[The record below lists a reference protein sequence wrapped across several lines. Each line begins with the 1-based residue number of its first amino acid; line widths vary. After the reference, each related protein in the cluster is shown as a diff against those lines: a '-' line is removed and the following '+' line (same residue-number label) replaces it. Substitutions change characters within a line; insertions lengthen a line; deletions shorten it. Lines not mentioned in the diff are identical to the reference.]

1 MKRIISVLVLS
12 FLSGVM
18 LYAQAPKSF
27 SYQTVVR
34 DNNWQVIQNQNVSVL
49 IAIIEDVPNG
59 AIVYEES
66 HSVTTNEIGLINL
79 AVGAGGVMQGS
90 FNNINWGQYDH
101 YLSVSVDV
109 MGGINYVQMGTSQ
122 LRSVPYALYAEN
134 SGSSTPGPQ
143 GLQGIQGLPGDT
155 GAVGP
160 QGLTGVTGPAG
171 PIGLTG
177 PQGAASTVPG
187 PQGLTGATGPQG
199 IQGIQGPAGVDGQ
212 DGIDGTDGVNGTNG
226 TNGLP
231 GADGTNGTNGVDG
244 IDGIDGI
251 DAVVDY
257 DSLANLISID
267 SSFAANVSSGM
278 GGGGCDYDFPEG
290 LDGDPIIVDVIAGYT
305 VPSGKNLYITSS
317 KADASG
323 VRLTIGGIKAIDAGN
338 NGSPMIANSG
348 DIVNWFTSTGNI
360 PTSVYCIGI
369 LVDKNPQVQIISI
382 DLMAGNYTVP
392 SSKRLVLYHGYHEGA
407 TGFINV
413 NGQLVFQAHNRPLPS
428 FLNAGDVVSLTGT
441 PTYASA
447 FGYLVDENYF
457 ANCGGGGSSINNS
470 NFSYTNQ
477 AGETYAQNVSQ
488 GELFYLDGTFSFG
501 QSDYFVVPPGK
512 NLYIDYSV
520 GSCETMEVYRNNI
533 LFDRLDIL
541 SKLDEIIL
549 TEGDSIVF
557 GWITDPNCSSFSVN
571 YLIYG
576 YLVDVET
583 LINPLLVDITNN
595 SYTVPAGKKL
605 FVMETY
611 NNFNAGFVT
620 FPNGNISNMAYG
632 FIQEMDFLESGTN
645 IEVDPNSLCTPC
657 FGYSYISGYL
667 LND

>member
-1 MKRIISVLVLS
+1 MV
-12 FLSGVM
+12 FGE
-18 LYAQAPKSF
+18 Y
-27 SYQTVVR
+27 
-34 DNNWQVIQNQNVSVL
+34 
-49 IAIIEDVPNG
+49 ED
-59 AIVYEES
+59 I
-66 HSVTTNEIGLINL
+66 
-79 AVGAGGVMQGS
+79 
-90 FNNINWGQYDH
+90 
-101 YLSVSVDV
+101 
-109 MGGINYVQMGTSQ
+109 TSQ
-122 LRSVPYALYAEN
+122 INNNLTNTAPYPEYQQNEDGFLYIILN
-134 SGSSTPGPQ
+134 PSNQ
-143 GLQGIQGLPGDT
+143 WFQ
-155 GAVGP
+155 
-160 QGLTGVTGPAG
+160 
-171 PIGLTG
+171 
-177 PQGAASTVPG
+177 
-187 PQGLTGATGPQG
+187 
-199 IQGIQGPAGVDGQ
+199 
-212 DGIDGTDGVNGTNG
+212 
-226 TNGLP
+226 
-231 GADGTNGTNGVDG
+231 
-244 IDGIDGI
+244 
-251 DAVVDY
+251 
-257 DSLANLISID
+257 ISID
-267 SSFAANVSSGM
+267 SVSMLPNG
-278 GGGGCDYDFPEG
+278 
-290 LDGDPIIVDVIAGYT
+290 
-305 VPSGKNLYITSS
+305 PSGGYYYPNSLSNMSLLIPLKKDYYWTFSAYQTSIN
-317 KADASG
+317 KAF
-323 VRLTIGGIKAIDAGN
+323 
-338 NGSPMIANSG
+338 
-348 DIVNWFTSTGNI
+348 WI
-360 PTSVYCIGI
+360 PLES
-369 LVDKNPQVQIISI
+369 
-382 DLMAGNYTVP
+382 
-392 SSKRLVLYHGYHEGA
+392 
-407 TGFINV
+407 
-413 NGQLVFQAHNRPLPS
+413 
-428 FLNAGDVVSLTGT
+428 
-441 PTYASA
+441 
-447 FGYLVDENYF
+447 
-457 ANCGGGGSSINNS
+457 GGGSSTNTS

-605 FVMETY
+605 FVMETF

>member
-1 MKRIISVLVLS
+1 MRIT
-12 FLSGVM
+12 F
-18 LYAQAPKSF
+18 
-27 SYQTVVR
+27 
-34 DNNWQVIQNQNVSVL
+34 
-49 IAIIEDVPNG
+49 
-59 AIVYEES
+59 
-66 HSVTTNEIGLINL
+66 
-79 AVGAGGVMQGS
+79 AG
-90 FNNINWGQYDH
+90 
-101 YLSVSVDV
+101 
-109 MGGINYVQMGTSQ
+109 
-122 LRSVPYALYAEN
+122 
-134 SGSSTPGPQ
+134 
-143 GLQGIQGLPGDT
+143 
-155 GAVGP
+155 
-160 QGLTGVTGPAG
+160 
-171 PIGLTG
+171 
-177 PQGAASTVPG
+177 
-187 PQGLTGATGPQG
+187 
-199 IQGIQGPAGVDGQ
+199 
-212 DGIDGTDGVNGTNG
+212 
-226 TNGLP
+226 
-231 GADGTNGTNGVDG
+231 
-244 IDGIDGI
+244 
-251 DAVVDY
+251 
-257 DSLANLISID
+257 
-267 SSFAANVSSGM
+267 
-278 GGGGCDYDFPEG
+278 
-290 LDGDPIIVDVIAGYT
+290 
-305 VPSGKNLYITSS
+305 
-317 KADASG
+317 
-323 VRLTIGGIKAIDAGN
+323 
-338 NGSPMIANSG
+338 
-348 DIVNWFTSTGNI
+348 
-360 PTSVYCIGI
+360 
-369 LVDKNPQVQIISI
+369 
-382 DLMAGNYTVP
+382 
-392 SSKRLVLYHGYHEGA
+392 
-407 TGFINV
+407 
-413 NGQLVFQAHNRPLPS
+413 
-428 FLNAGDVVSLTGT
+428 
-441 PTYASA
+441 
-447 FGYLVDENYF
+447 
-457 ANCGGGGSSINNS
+457 CGGGGSSINNS

-501 QSDYFVVPPGK
+501 QSDYFVVPAGK